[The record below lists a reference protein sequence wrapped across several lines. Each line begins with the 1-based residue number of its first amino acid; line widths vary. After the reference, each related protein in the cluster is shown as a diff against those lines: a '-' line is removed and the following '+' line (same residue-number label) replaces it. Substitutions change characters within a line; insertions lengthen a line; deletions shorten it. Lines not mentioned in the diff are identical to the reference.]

1 MSKRLPA
8 SRATNEH
15 RALLARIGASE
26 QAIAGAG
33 ADLASYEDALAVL
46 RGPFGLEDFR
56 SGQRDAV
63 REIMAGRDVLAIMPT
78 GGGKS
83 VVYQVPAIAMGGMS
97 ICVSPLISLMKDQV
111 DQLKALGLRPA
122 YLNSSLNPRQQQI
135 VLERAAAGAYQ
146 IMYVAPE
153 RLDNPAFLR
162 MLGNGA
168 VVHPGGDKKKL
179 AVSKRKGYAG

>member
-26 QAIAGAG
+26 QAIAG

-122 YLNSSLNPRQQQI
+122 YLTARSTRASSRSCSRGRRPVPTR
-135 VLERAAAGAYQ
+135 
-146 IMYVAPE
+146 
-153 RLDNPAFLR
+153 
-162 MLGNGA
+162 
-168 VVHPGGDKKKL
+168 
-179 AVSKRKGYAG
+179 

>member
-26 QAIAGAG
+26 QAIAG

-78 GGGKS
+78 GGAAYPCAPRAGGEGAE
-83 VVYQVPAIAMGGMS
+83 VVHRGPRKRCPRSAGARHGARQEVLLPR
-97 ICVSPLISLMKDQV
+97 PER
-111 DQLKALGLRPA
+111 AL
-122 YLNSSLNPRQQQI
+122 PRLGVWSGE
-135 VLERAAAGAYQ
+135 VLEAAGQ
-146 IMYVAPE
+146 
-153 RLDNPAFLR
+153 
-162 MLGNGA
+162 GG
-168 VVHPGGDKKKL
+168 PGGDAGQRCGRAPRRRQEEAGGL
-179 AVSKRKGYAG
+179 EEKRVCRIKG